1 MNLRQ
6 LRYFLAIVEEGSVTR
21 AAQRLFVAQPSIS
34 QQMRALEAELGG
46 QLLER
51 LPTGVRPTAA
61 GRAFLVEARAAVE
74 HADKAHAAAR
84 VTLGLEGGELQIA
97 TVTSVAYGLL
107 LPVLARWKSVYPNST
122 LRLRDYGHREEL
134 HSAVRS
140 GVAEL
145 AIGPAPS
152 DWNGPL
158 ISLGWERFL
167 FVLSASDPLAACSKS
182 VRLEALAD
190 RDWVTFPTDHGL
202 SELIRSVCAKAGFT
216 PRAAVENGQVAT
228 VAHLAA
234 SGLGVTLLPENVIPS
249 DVGAAVRAP
258 HEPIVRELTAFT
270 RADPSVLAAAFV
282 KMLQEHP
289 WPSQPNAATVVS

>member
-46 QLLER
+46 SLLER
-51 LPTGVRPTAA
+51 LPTGVRPTSA

-84 VTLGLEGGELQIA
+84 VTLGVQGGEFQIA

-107 LPVLARWKSVYPNST
+107 IPVLARWKSAYPNSK
-122 LRLRDYGHREEL
+122 LRLREYGHREEL
-134 HSAVRS
+134 YSAVRS

-145 AIGPAPS
+145 AIGPVPS

-158 ISLGWERFL
+158 TSLGWERFL
-167 FVLSASDPLAACSKS
+167 FVLPASDPLAVRSRS

-190 RDWVTFPTDHGL
+190 RDWVTFPPDHGL
-202 SELIRSVCAKAGFT
+202 SELICSVCATAGFT

-249 DVGAAVRAP
+249 DLGSTVRLPRAP
-258 HEPIVRELTAFT
+258 IARELAAFT
-270 RADPSVLAAAFV
+270 RSDPSVLAAAFV
-282 KMLQEHP
+282 EMLEEHP
-289 WPSQPNAATVVS
+289 WQSQPTDATVVT